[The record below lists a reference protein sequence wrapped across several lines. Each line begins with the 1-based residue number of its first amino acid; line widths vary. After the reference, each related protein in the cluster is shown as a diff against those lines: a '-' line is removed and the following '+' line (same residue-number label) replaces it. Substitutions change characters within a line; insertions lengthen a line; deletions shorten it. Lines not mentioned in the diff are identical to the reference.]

1 MKRLAMFL
9 VTNFLVMNFMFVWG
23 QSGAGLPAGSYAPPS
38 PAVLSAGHGFPER
51 SRGPEITSPVTQL
64 LKLLLANVN
73 PSEAMTNVRTI
84 WANDRWFNFPRFQE
98 TAKNVAEMMRQAGLD
113 DVQIGYA
120 PADGVTQAGFW
131 TEPLAWDPRVGTLEI
146 VSPQVPE
153 DMRVLADY
161 QQVPT
166 SLCMWSGPT
175 PPGGVETEIVLP
187 PKDIRDADL
196 KGKLVLGGRI
206 PKTELAKAGALGMIH
221 ESTVNPA
228 LLDERDWVN
237 SFGDNGWSFTK
248 GSAPLVCFSITPR
261 SQQYL
266 HQLLERGPVKV
277 RANVDTRYYAGQY
290 PYVSGAIL
298 GTDGPDAEEV
308 FSLGHLFE
316 EGAGD
321 NSTGVASIIEATA
334 TLNRL
339 IKEGKLPRPK
349 RTIRILGMGERYG
362 TLAYLYAH
370 QDRVKRTIAAMCID
384 TPAGYQ
390 NLTGTDYDWVV
401 NPQSATSF
409 VDAFIVRLAQDYFP
423 MVDRPYQW
431 SEYNS
436 GTDNDLGDPMINIP
450 TVAPR
455 GGHGI
460 AAHHTSFDT
469 PAQIDL
475 KSLRDLSVMDA
486 AYAYFIASAGPDQ
499 MHWMA
504 QLALSRGYDQI
515 NAAAENSLDEIAS
528 AQDADRLS
536 RLLYWETARV
546 DYNLTRE
553 TKAVKQAADLP
564 QDLAGLTSFAGAE
577 KTRIEDAVE
586 QRAAELQLGTIQPFV
601 PKVDPE
607 AERIIVRRKRMGTL
621 TMDDIPR
628 EQREGYPADS
638 FWGPT
643 VSALYWC
650 DGKRNLSEVIK
661 LTALEMGLQTQ
672 SFDWVGYFKFLQR
685 HGYVDFVRQ

>member
-1 MKRLAMFL
+1 MKRLAI
-9 VTNFLVMNFMFVWG
+9 FLVMNFLIMNFVVWA
-23 QSGAGLPAGSYAPPS
+23 QSGTGLPSGSYAPPS
-38 PAVLSAGHGFPER
+38 PAVLNAGQGFPGR
-51 SRGPEITSPVTQL
+51 SRGPQTSSPVTQL

-73 PSEAMTNVRTI
+73 SSEAMTNVRTI
-84 WANDRWFNFPRFQE
+84 WENDRWFNFPRFQQ

-113 DVQIGYA
+113 DVQTGYA
-120 PADGVTQAGFW
+120 PADGVTRAGFW
-131 TEPLAWDPRVGTLEI
+131 TEPMAWDPRVGTLEI

-187 PKDIRDADL
+187 PKNIQNADL

-206 PKTELAKAGALGMIH
+206 AKTDLAKTGALGMIH

-290 PYVSGAIL
+290 PYVSAAIL
-298 GTDGPDAEEV
+298 GTDGPDAQEV

-321 NSTGVASIIEATA
+321 NATGVASILEATA

-390 NLTGTDYDWVV
+390 NLAGTDYDWVV

-409 VDAFIVRLAQDYFP
+409 VDAFVIRLAQEYFP
-423 MVDRPYQW
+423 MVDRPYHW

-486 AYAYFIASAGPDQ
+486 AYAYFIASAGPNQ
-499 MHWMA
+499 MRWMA
-504 QLALSRGYDQI
+504 QLALSRGYDQM
-515 NAAAENSLDEIAS
+515 NAAAQNSLDEIA
-528 AQDADRLS
+528 AAENTDTLS

-546 DYNLTRE
+546 DYNLMRE
-553 TKAVKQAADLP
+553 TKAVQQAADLP
-564 QDLAGLTSFAGAE
+564 QGLAGLTSLAGVE
-577 KTRIEDAVE
+577 KARIEDAVQ
-586 QRAAELQLGTIQPFV
+586 QRADELHLGTVQAFA
-601 PKVDPE
+601 PKVDPQ
-607 AERIIVRRKRMGTL
+607 AESIVVRRKRMGSI
-621 TMDDIPR
+621 TMDDIPQ

-650 DGKRNLSEVIK
+650 DGKRNLAQVIK

-672 SFDWVGYFKFLQR
+672 NFDWVGYFKFLER
-685 HGYVDFVRQ
+685 HGYVEFVRQ